1 MIAPLHSGSEPFPRL
16 PLPMDPERRPETAR
30 GEFALPM
37 LTGVLRV
44 RRL

>member
-1 MIAPLHSGSEPFPRL
+1 MLV
-16 PLPMDPERRPETAR
+16 MPEQERQAALGQIRAFLASRPETAR
-30 GEFALPM
+30 GEFTLPM